1 MNHDF
6 GSAQRVVPTT
16 PLDQL
21 IASAGLKPQGGYGSW
36 DRPNIAFFNQP
47 AKTREARRHLTDR
60 EGIEKDRLRER
71 RFGYHQYEEPG
82 AIVRPDAHD
91 SALYQ
96 EETDRFFTDV
106 AAEERYRRE
115 EKVAKKNAEYARR
128 REEAMLRDEERWRQM
143 EAESRQFDE
152 KTVRLQASETAAL
165 KNKSGIPYDPVSG
178 HYEASTRGEEYK
190 QYEARQEVKA
200 GARAQNLDAHS
211 RSAPYN
217 PLTGAP
223 VPTGGYH
230 ASSYRY
236 R

>member
-1 MNHDF
+1 M
-6 GSAQRVVPTT
+6 
-16 PLDQL
+16 
-21 IASAGLKPQGGYGSW
+21 
-36 DRPNIAFFNQP
+36 
-47 AKTREARRHLTDR
+47 DR

-71 RFGYHQYEEPG
+71 RFGYQQYEEPG
-82 AIVRPDAHD
+82 PLVRPDARD

-115 EKVAKKNAEYARR
+115 EKLAKKNAEYARR

-152 KTVRLQASETAAL
+152 KTIRLQSSETAAL
-165 KNKSGIPYDPVSG
+165 KNKSGTPYDPVSG
-178 HYEASTRGEEYK
+178 GYEASTRGEAYR
-190 QYEARQEVKA
+190 QYEQRQEQKA
-200 GARAQNLDAHS
+200 GVRAHALDAHS

-223 VPTGGYH
+223 VPSGAHHGAT
-230 ASSYRY
+230 YRY